1 MYVVSSRRQ
10 VASHW
15 GSVGRGWANIAP
27 KTTMSC
33 GVAPGRN
40 VPSATPRSMIRGAD
54 GPGRARGEMWAAGQ
68 GQDKVVALADCGVNK
83 ATQTVSW
90 RSTFVV
96 GLASIG
102 EHLLE

>member
-1 MYVVSSRRQ
+1 
-10 VASHW
+10 
-15 GSVGRGWANIAP
+15 
-27 KTTMSC
+27 
-33 GVAPGRN
+33 
-40 VPSATPRSMIRGAD
+40 
-54 GPGRARGEMWAAGQ
+54 MWAAGQ

>member
-1 MYVVSSRRQ
+1 
-10 VASHW
+10 
-15 GSVGRGWANIAP
+15 
-27 KTTMSC
+27 
-33 GVAPGRN
+33 
-40 VPSATPRSMIRGAD
+40 
-54 GPGRARGEMWAAGQ
+54 MWAAVQ